1 MQSRW
6 SDPFFAWDSHLSRLI
21 TSRKC
26 LSRSPMALNTTQESE
41 KYWDSVSRE
50 WRRTSPDDLWREHC
64 DGLYEALLS
73 GWVAPGARR
82 LLKTDLFDESLAKGL
97 LPQLSTLSKQLF
109 GIDLSHRTARRATA
123 HHRLRNS
130 CNCDVRSLPF
140 ESGAF
145 DLVISNS
152 TLDHFESR
160 AEIATSLKEIARVLE
175 PGGELILT
183 LDNLSNPVIRL
194 RHRLP
199 FEWLKRLSI
208 VPYFVG
214 ETLRVDEADEMLTSL
229 GFEILDVSTLM
240 HFPRVVS
247 IFVARHVGK
256 TRFRSQFLRGL
267 NAFEKVGGWRGRFVT
282 AHYFA
287 IRARKKIPAAAEPV
301 D

>member
-1 MQSRW
+1 MN
-6 SDPFFAWDSHLSRLI
+6 
-21 TSRKC
+21 
-26 LSRSPMALNTTQESE
+26 RSPMALKTRQESE
-41 KYWDSVSRE
+41 RYWDSVSRE

-64 DGLYEALLS
+64 DGLYQNLLS

-82 LLKTDLFDESLAKGL
+82 LLKTDLFDESLATGL
-97 LPQLSTLSKQLF
+97 LPQLSTFSNQVF
-109 GIDLSHRTARRATA
+109 GIDLSYRTARRATT

-130 CNCDVRSLPF
+130 CNCDVRRLPF
-140 ESGAF
+140 QSGAF

-160 AEIATSLKEIARVLE
+160 AEIETSLKEIERILE

-214 ETLRVDEADEMLTSL
+214 ETLRIDEADEMLKSL
-229 GFEILDVSTLM
+229 GFEIVDVSTLM
-240 HFPRVVS
+240 HFPRVIS
-247 IFVARHVGK
+247 IFVSRHVGK
-256 TRFRSQFLRGL
+256 TRLRSQFLWGL
-267 NAFEKVGGWRGRFVT
+267 NAFEKIGRWRSRFVT

-287 IRARKKIPAAAEPV
+287 IRARKKSPSTPESAP
-301 D
+301 